1 LTSLRTGPRRPGP
14 SIRPI
19 GSEADLLL
27 DGARPSVPSLQ
38 RRRNLSGAAL
48 GVLLVAVCAFG
59 IAAWAS
65 SVGHRVQVL
74 VVAKEVP
81 AGSVVQA
88 GDLTAAGVAADRQ
101 VSAIPAS
108 AESEWVGKVARVD
121 LVPGSLLERS
131 ELGAGPAIP
140 AGSSVVGLHLK
151 DGTFPAEIAPGAT
164 VEVVSTPAQGTTS
177 GVGTVLVPT
186 ATVLSM
192 SVDPSGSGN
201 LVSVV
206 VPAADAS
213 AVASAA
219 AGDDVSLVMLPGTG
233 G

>member
-1 LTSLRTGPRRPGP
+1 MTSLRTGPRRPGP
-14 SIRPI
+14 SLKPM
-19 GSEADLLL
+19 GGDAGLLL
-27 DGARPSVPSLQ
+27 DGSRPSVPSLQ

-48 GVLLVAVCAFG
+48 GVLLVAMCAFG
-59 IAAWAS
+59 ISAWAS

-74 VVAKEVP
+74 VVVKEVS

-140 AGSSVVGLHLK
+140 AGS
-151 DGTFPAEIAPGAT
+151 
-164 VEVVSTPAQGTTS
+164 
-177 GVGTVLVPT
+177 
-186 ATVLSM
+186 
-192 SVDPSGSGN
+192 
-201 LVSVV
+201 
-206 VPAADAS
+206 
-213 AVASAA
+213 
-219 AGDDVSLVMLPGTG
+219 
-233 G
+233 

>member
-14 SIRPI
+14 SLKPM
-19 GSEADLLL
+19 GGDAGLLL
-27 DGARPSVPSLQ
+27 DGSRPSVPSLQ

-48 GVLLVAVCAFG
+48 GVLLVAMCAFG
-59 IAAWAS
+59 ISAWAS
-65 SVGHRVQVL
+65 SVGHRVQFL
-74 VVAKEVP
+74 FVVKEVS

-140 AGSSVVGLHLK
+140 AGSSDVGLDLK
-151 DGTFPAEIAPGAT
+151 DGTFPAELAPGAT
-164 VEVVSTPAQGTTS
+164 VEVVSTPAQGATA
-177 GVGTVLVPT
+177 GGGTVLVPA

-192 SVDPSGSGN
+192 SADPNGSGN

-206 VPAADAS
+206 VPAGDAS

-219 AGDDVSLVMLPGTG
+219 AGDDVSLVMLAGAG